1 MSKIGAIKPKL
12 DFLKAFAQRTKRLFF
27 NFFSFFFPG
36 INWKRAGWSAL
47 HSVWL
52 IAVTLLWLGYVNVMD
67 GFGFM
72 NDHMNMKAFV
82 NDVVLRKPPPPD
94 VTEKYLLLNTSR
106 NNALVPLDNDNT
118 INTVI
123 TDRRLLAE
131 KLFIIDQNADKIAYV
146 ICDVFFEFPSDD
158 PQADSLLQEAILSLS
173 AKNKFTMPAF
183 FNDRERQLVFP
194 VFEGNNGLSQYRSS
208 YLNEQFLKYTFIL
221 YGGHHQ
227 MPLQAFESVSR
238 KEMERKKLWFIPFY
252 TIDGRWALNTVIPEF
267 RYKQSDLV
275 EGLNYIHLGLFE
287 DYFIGEGQ
295 VVIIGDFEG
304 IYDLHQTITAFASG
318 PIVLLNVYE
327 ALMNGDNIISLS
339 YLLLLFLVFFYV
351 TYHSFFYSRE
361 ISPGHTRF
369 QRIFSF
375 IKAKWNY
382 FVLLALVYVSMVFFS
397 HYIHILILL
406 SYFGLIETAET
417 FLSKRQHKH

>member
-1 MSKIGAIKPKL
+1 MTKKAGSKRKHSFITSFALRIKGFPA
-12 DFLKAFAQRTKRLFF
+12 KAVF
-27 NFFSFFFPG
+27 FFFPE

-47 HSVWL
+47 HAAWL

-82 NDVVLRKPPPPD
+82 NDVILRKPPPPD
-94 VTEKYLLLNTSR
+94 VAEDYLLLNTSR
-106 NNALVPLDNDNT
+106 NNAVVPLDNDNT

-131 KLFIIDQNADKIAYV
+131 KLMILDQNADQISYV

-158 PQADSLLQEAILSLS
+158 PQADSLLQEVILSLS
-173 AKNKFTMPAF
+173 AKNKFTMAAY
-183 FNDRERQLVFP
+183 FNDREEELLMP
-194 VFEGNNGLSQYRSS
+194 VFEGNSGLSQYRSS

-221 YGGHHQ
+221 YGGKHQ

-238 KEMERKKLWFIPFY
+238 KEMKRKKLWFIPFY

-287 DYFIGEGQ
+287 DYFIRDGQ

-304 IYDLHQTITAFASG
+304 VYDLHQTITAFASG
-318 PIVLLNVYE
+318 PIVLLNVFE

-339 YLLLLFLVFFYV
+339 YLLLLFVVFFYV
-351 TYHSFFYSRE
+351 TYHSFFYKRE
-361 ISPGHTRF
+361 IVPGQTRF
-369 QRIFSF
+369 QRVVAF
-375 IKAKWNY
+375 IKGKWNY
-382 FVLLALVYVSMVFFS
+382 FVLLGLVYVSMVFFS

-406 SYFGLIETAET
+406 SYFGLIETAEAIINR
-417 FLSKRQHKH
+417 RQQSQ

>member
-1 MSKIGAIKPKL
+1 MSKKASSKPKQY
-12 DFLKAFAQRTKRLFF
+12 FFAKIAQKFWRLAGKII
-27 NFFSFFFPG
+27 FFFLPE
-36 INWKRAGWSAL
+36 INWKRTGWSAL

-131 KLFIIDQNADKIAYV
+131 KLAIIDQNADKIAYV

-158 PQADSLLQEAILSLS
+158 PLADSLLQKMILSLS
-173 AKNKFTMPAF
+173 AKNMFTMPAF
-183 FNDRERQLVFP
+183 YNDRERQLVPP

-221 YGGHHQ
+221 YGGQHQ
-227 MPLQAFESVSR
+227 IPLQAFESVSR
-238 KEMERKKLWFIPFY
+238 KEMKRKKLWFIPFY
-252 TIDGRWALNTVIPEF
+252 TIDGRWALNTIIPEF

-275 EGLNYIHLGLFE
+275 EGINYIHLGLFE
-287 DYFIGEGQ
+287 DYFIREGQ

-304 IYDLHQTITAFASG
+304 IYDVHQTITAFASG
-318 PIVLLNVYE
+318 PIVLLNVFE

-339 YLLLLFLVFFYV
+339 YLLLLFVVFFYV
-351 TYHSFFYSRE
+351 TYHSFFYKRE

-369 QRIFSF
+369 QRIVSF
-375 IKAKWNY
+375 IKGKWNY
-382 FVLLALVYVSMVFFS
+382 FVLLILVYVSMVFFS

-406 SYFGLIETAET
+406 SYFGLVETAET
-417 FLSKRQHKH
+417 FLSKRQQRQ